1 MKMAF
6 LLFEYFPYGGLQRD
20 MLAIAANALQRGHQI
35 TVFTRAWH
43 GDDVGREGPEVHTLP
58 SAARGNHARDAD
70 FARQVAGRLKGFDR
84 VVGFNKMPGLDW
96 YYAADGCLAERYR
109 GIKTLLPRYRSK
121 LAMERAVFGPAASTG
136 ILSISPPQKALYQHC
151 YGTPEARFVTLPP
164 GIRRDRIAPPD
175 HLSRRTTLRAELG
188 ISEVTPM
195 LLFLGSGFRTKGL
208 DRALHTL
215 AGLPDDTR
223 LFVVGDDKAAPYQ
236 RLARRLGI
244 EGRVHFMGGR
254 DDVPTWLWTAD
265 LLVHPA
271 YAENTGT
278 VLLEAA
284 IAGLPVLTTSAC
296 GYADYIRDAELGRVL
311 EAPSPESLVAA
322 ARELL
327 GLPRSVWRE
336 RSERFAAEADIFSLV
351 DHAVDALE
359 GEPRG
364 ISPEA
369 RQ

>member
-1 MKMAF
+1 MKLAF

-20 MLAIAANALQRGHQI
+20 MLAIAGKALERGHRV

-43 GDDVGREGPEVHTLP
+43 GDPVPLDGLEIHTLP
-58 SAARGNHARDAD
+58 SAASANHAQDAD
-70 FARQVAGRLKGFDR
+70 FARRAREQLAGFDR

-96 YYAADGCLAERYR
+96 YYAADGCLAARY
-109 GIKTLLPRYRSK
+109 GGLKTLLPRYRSK
-121 LAMERAVFGPAASTG
+121 LAMEAAVFGPAATG
-136 ILSISPPQKALYQHC
+136 VLSISPPQKALYQHH
-151 YGTPEARFVTLPP
+151 YGTPDARFVALPP
-164 GIRRDRIAPPD
+164 GIRRDRVQPED
-175 HLSRRTTLRAELG
+175 HLHRRTVLRAELG

-195 LLFLGSGFRTKGL
+195 LLFVGSGFRTKGL

-215 AGLPDDTR
+215 AGLPGDAR
-223 LFVVGDDKAAPYQ
+223 LFVVGEDKAAPFQ
-236 RLARRLGI
+236 RLARRLGL

-254 DDVPTWLWTAD
+254 DDVPSWLCAAD

-311 EAPSPESLVAA
+311 DDPEPASLVAA

-327 GLPRSVWRE
+327 AIDRPAWWDKAA
-336 RSERFAAEADIFSLV
+336 RFAGQADIYSLV
-351 DHAVDALE
+351 DHAVDAIE
-359 GEPRG
+359 SEPPGDR
-364 ISPEA
+364 
-369 RQ
+369 R